1 MLPKLNYGHLKE
13 GVQMGLNMK
22 EKQAV
27 TREYLP
33 RYLKA
38 TKKEKTALLDQF
50 TMLTGCHR
58 KSAVRLLNAKSIKQV
73 LLYVDGKPVKIKPEK
88 KRPSNRKGKRIY
100 SDEVIDCL
108 RLVWTFFWYKCGK
121 ILSPLMRQQ
130 MPYIAQW
137 PAFGI
142 TEEIAEKLKTI
153 SPATIDRC
161 LKKDKDSLRL
171 KGKSCTKPINSLKSR
186 IPIRTFYS
194 QEERK
199 KPGFWQI
206 DTVHHCGQ
214 ATSGQY
220 LHTLTATDVASGWI
234 ELRSL
239 LNNAHKWT
247 FEALSDIKSS
257 LPLPILEFHSDNG
270 SEFINHSTELWCRNE
285 HLKFTR
291 SRDHRKN
298 DNCFVEQKNGAIVR
312 EYVGYDRLEGPKE
325 QTLLAAIYLPL
336 IPLLNFFM
344 PTQKLISKTRAGSKE
359 TKVYDEP
366 QSPFQRM
373 IESPELPQH
382 IKDTLIEQIALY
394 NPVELQ
400 HNVNKAILRLRQRL
414 AQANRIITK
423 EQL

>member
-88 KRPSNRKGKRIY
+88 KRLSNRKGKRIY

-121 ILSPLMRQQ
+121 ILAPLLRQQ
-130 MPYIAQW
+130 MVYIAPW
-137 PAFGI
+137 PAFNI
-142 TEEIAEKLKTI
+142 SKETAEKLKTI
-153 SPATIDRC
+153 SPATIDRY
-161 LKKDKDSLRL
+161 LKKDKEKLRM
-171 KGKSCTKPINSLKSR
+171 KGKSLTKPLDSLKSR
-186 IPIRTFYS
+186 TPIRTFYS
-194 QEERK
+194 SEERK

-220 LHTLTATDVASGWI
+220 LHTLTATDVASGWV

-247 FEALSDIKSS
+247 FEALADIKSTVQ
-257 LPLPILEFHSDNG
+257 LPIVEFHSDNG
-270 SEFINHSTELWCRNE
+270 SEFINHATETWCSNE
-285 HLKFTR
+285 SLPFTR
-291 SRDHRKN
+291 SRDHKKN
-298 DNCFVEQKNGAIVR
+298 DNCFVEQKNGAVVR
-312 EYVGYDRLEGPKE
+312 EYVGYDRLEGVEE
-325 QTLLAAIYLPL
+325 QALLSAVYRPL

-344 PTQKLISKTRAGSKE
+344 PTQKLKSKTRVGSKE
-359 TKVYDEP
+359 FKVYDEP
-366 QSPFQRM
+366 RSPFQRLM
-373 IESPELPQH
+373 ESTELHQH
-382 IKDTLIEQIALY
+382 AKDSLITQIALY

-414 AQANRIITK
+414 AQINRVKTG